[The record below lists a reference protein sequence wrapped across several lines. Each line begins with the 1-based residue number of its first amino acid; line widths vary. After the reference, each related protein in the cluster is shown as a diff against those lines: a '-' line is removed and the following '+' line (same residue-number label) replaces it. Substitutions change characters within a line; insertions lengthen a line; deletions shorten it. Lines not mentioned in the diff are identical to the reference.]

1 MIEASLAVAE
11 RRRKWAIFLELGS
24 RFLLPKDS
32 LRECE
37 EWFQE
42 IGNKGK
48 ESPYVGT
55 CEQGKFLWEG
65 GSAKPSRGRL
75 EFFLGMVKTTAN
87 STWLYS
93 KAPGVAGIEILWRI
107 SPSRYPYCE
116 AIGRHLRVERNGAPG
131 YLE

>member
-1 MIEASLAVAE
+1 M
-11 RRRKWAIFLELGS
+11 
-24 RFLLPKDS
+24 
-32 LRECE
+32 
-37 EWFQE
+37 
-42 IGNKGK
+42 
-48 ESPYVGT
+48 SPHDGAQM
-55 CEQGKFLWEG
+55 QGMFLWEG

-93 KAPGVAGIEILWRI
+93 KAPGVAGIETLWRI

>member
-42 IGNKGK
+42 IGNEDR
-48 ESPYVGT
+48 ESPYVGA

-93 KAPGVAGIEILWRI
+93 KALGVAGIGIEWRI
-107 SPSRYPYCE
+107 SPSRFPYCE
-116 AIGRHLRVERNGAPG
+116 AIGRRLRVERNGALG